1 MVKKILKAIGI
12 ILGILVALV
21 AVFFIWLSV
30 NEYKPADVETV
41 AVDTSEGKGQQLVDG
56 SEFTVMSWNVGY
68 CGLGDNMDFFMDG
81 GSGETVTTIERN
93 DVNIA
98 GIDGM
103 IAMNNPDV
111 LFVQEIDRNSDRSY
125 NTDQLAKF
133 KSDLATYEDQM
144 NENNVPYE
152 TTFAY
157 NFNAEYVP
165 YPVNNMMGHIESG
178 VAVFSKYSIDESTRV
193 SLPCPFK
200 WPIRTVNLKRC
211 LLVNRVPVVDEDGKD
226 TGKELVLI
234 NLHLEAYDDG
244 EGKIAQTN
252 ALKKLMDD
260 ELDKG
265 NYVIVGGDFNQTF
278 SNADIS
284 MYPVRDDVWAPGSID
299 VDDFGSRWQCLMDNS
314 VPSCRS
320 LDQPYKDADHDTF
333 QYYLIDGFIVSDN
346 ITVNTVETLDYGF
359 AGSDH
364 NPVLMSVKLGN
375 EEEGDK

>member
-1 MVKKILKAIGI
+1 MVKKILKVIGI

-125 NTDQLAKF
+125 NNDQLAKF

-144 NENNVPYE
+144 NEK
-152 TTFAY
+152 
-157 NFNAEYVP
+157 
-165 YPVNNMMGHIESG
+165 VN
-178 VAVFSKYSIDESTRV
+178 
-193 SLPCPFK
+193 
-200 WPIRTVNLKRC
+200 
-211 LLVNRVPVVDEDGKD
+211 
-226 TGKELVLI
+226 
-234 NLHLEAYDDG
+234 
-244 EGKIAQTN
+244 
-252 ALKKLMDD
+252 
-260 ELDKG
+260 
-265 NYVIVGGDFNQTF
+265 
-278 SNADIS
+278 
-284 MYPVRDDVWAPGSID
+284 
-299 VDDFGSRWQCLMDNS
+299 
-314 VPSCRS
+314 
-320 LDQPYKDADHDTF
+320 
-333 QYYLIDGFIVSDN
+333 
-346 ITVNTVETLDYGF
+346 
-359 AGSDH
+359 
-364 NPVLMSVKLGN
+364 
-375 EEEGDK
+375 